1 MTGRAKKWLAAVAVP
16 AALWLAGCAE
26 LESQWRSEQVP
37 GSDAAVASAAMARLA
52 GDPMLSKGTFSVD
65 VRGGVATVRGV
76 VDRNEE
82 RVRALQIVEDTDG
95 VYDVKDAIRRR

>member
-1 MTGRAKKWLAAVAVP
+1 MTGRARKLAAAMVVP
-16 AALWLAGCAE
+16 AAMWLAGCAE
-26 LESQWRSEQVP
+26 LGSQWQAEQVP
-37 GSDAAVASAAMARLA
+37 GSDAAVAAAAMGRLS
-52 GDPMLSKGTFSVD
+52 GDPMLAKGTFSVE
-65 VRGGVATVRGV
+65 VNHGVATVRGV

>member
-1 MTGRAKKWLAAVAVP
+1 MTGRARKWLAAVAVP

-52 GDPMLSKGTFSVD
+52 GDPMLS
-65 VRGGVATVRGV
+65 
-76 VDRNEE
+76 
-82 RVRALQIVEDTDG
+82 
-95 VYDVKDAIRRR
+95 

>member
-1 MTGRAKKWLAAVAVP
+1 M
-16 AALWLAGCAE
+16 
-26 LESQWRSEQVP
+26 
-37 GSDAAVASAAMARLA
+37 
-52 GDPMLSKGTFSVD
+52 D